1 MVVGSV
7 EPRSLQRWSKA
18 LTRIRARCRL
28 PAVSYSLERLA
39 CRFNSYDYCCN
50 GGLLGREMRAKKTPN
65 VLARSPKTHSNRT
78 IKRVLP
84 GRNRALLLQQQ
95 TTDRC
100 RAHQPNGTSS
110 ARPLPRGNF
119 FLPYGGIG
127 SPAFLLVL
135 PVIPVS
141 APRNFLRFLRWRY
154 SSPSPGSTRTLR
166 FAPPRGSEP
175 PGEGHLR
182 PPRAAAS

>member
-1 MVVGSV
+1 
-7 EPRSLQRWSKA
+7 

-50 GGLLGREMRAKKTPN
+50 GGLLGREMRAKMTPN

-95 TTDRC
+95 TTASIGARMC
-100 RAHQPNGTSS
+100 AAAILPAGLTQTNLGHAAFYRIR
-110 ARPLPRGNF
+110 RPLWRDALAPPVGAGCD
-119 FLPYGGIG
+119 LIIG
-127 SPAFLLVL
+127 CCPHQVSHRSTVRR
-135 PVIPVS
+135 VS
-141 APRNFLRFLRWRY
+141 AGERKKRESVSRARGVSDGP
-154 SSPSPGSTRTLR
+154 THIHTDEETLVTSW
-166 FAPPRGSEP
+166 A
-175 PGEGHLR
+175 
-182 PPRAAAS
+182 

>member
-1 MVVGSV
+1 MAEPFAQRPWWRRVVVGSV

-18 LTRIRARCRL
+18 LARIRARCRL

-95 TTDRC
+95 TT
-100 RAHQPNGTSS
+100 ASIA
-110 ARPLPRGNF
+110 ARMCAAAILPAGLTQTN
-119 FLPYGGIG
+119 LGHA
-127 SPAFLLVL
+127 AFYRIRR
-135 PVIPVS
+135 PV
-141 APRNFLRFLRWRY
+141 WRDAA
-154 SSPSPGSTRTLR
+154 
-166 FAPPRGSEP
+166 APPV
-175 PGEGHLR
+175 
-182 PPRAAAS
+182 RAGCDL